1 MTSRNVLKARGMFA
15 LGAIAGLVLV
25 AGCGGDDDDGGDE
38 PAGPKDPQTIISEST
53 PGVVEI
59 YGKYNDEPVGGSG
72 FIYDAGPPVRILTN
86 SHVVEGLSSM
96 QVKVGDQIPTVPAQV
111 VAQAPCDD
119 VAVLELP
126 SPPPE
131 VAALP
136 LGDSDAVDSGAPV
149 VAMGYPGNFQKYK
162 QQTVSSTQG
171 TVSNPDLVGNQIS
184 EDLPTYPALI
194 QHTAAINPGN
204 SGGPLLNDQG
214 EVVGINTLSRAGSG
228 GQGQYYAIDMAHVNG
243 LLPDLEAGT
252 DRAYVGWAIAPLDL
266 VPPIIRIADYIN
278 SYDFDVPTAKA
289 NVNFDERELD
299 GLYVLGDV
307 DSGSPADKKIFGGD
321 LVTEID
327 GTSVETV
334 NQVCKILQSKSPGDS
349 IRVTGVGLTS
359 PEEYTPDY
367 GEASFTEDLELP
379 AEQSA
384 ATPVPEEGATTT
396 GETSATTTS
405 STTTTTTTGE

>member
-1 MTSRNVLKARGMFA
+1 MTTRNVLKARGMFA
-15 LGAIAGLVLV
+15 LGAIAGLLLV
-25 AGCGGDDDDGGDE
+25 AGCGGGDDDGE
-38 PAGPKDPQTIISEST
+38 ETTETKTPETVISEST

-72 FIYDAGPPVRILTN
+72 FIYDTGPPVRILTN

-96 QVKVGDQIPTVPAQV
+96 QVKVGDQLPTVPAQV

-136 LGDSDAVDSGAPV
+136 TTDATPASGEAV
-149 VAMGYPGNFQKYK
+149 IAMGYPDNFQKYK
-162 QQTVSSTQG
+162 QQTVNSTQG

-184 EDLPTYPALI
+184 EDLPTYPDLI
-194 QHTAAINPGN
+194 QHTAALNPGN
-204 SGGPLLNDQG
+204 SGGPLLNEQG
-214 EVVGINTLSRAGSG
+214 EVVGINTLSRSG
-228 GQGQYYAIDMAHVNG
+228 RGAQGQYYSIDMAHVNG

-266 VPPIIRIADYIN
+266 VPAIIRIADYIN
-278 SYDFDVPTAKA
+278 SYDFDVSTAKA

-307 DSGSPADKKIFGGD
+307 DAGSPADKKIFGGD
-321 LVTEID
+321 LITEID

-349 IRVTGVGLTS
+349 IRVSGIGLTS

-367 GEASFTEDLELP
+367 GEASFTEDVELP

-384 ATPVPEEGATTT
+384 ATPTTEGDATATT
-396 GETSATTTS
+396 GE
-405 STTTTTTTGE
+405 TTTTTTTGE

>member
-1 MTSRNVLKARGMFA
+1 MTQFSVLKARGMFA
-15 LGAIAGLVLV
+15 LGAIAGVLFV
-25 AGCGGDDDDGGDE
+25 AGCGGDDEPDE
-38 PAGPKDPQTIISEST
+38 PETKDPQTVISESS

-86 SHVVEGLSSM
+86 SHVVEGLSSI
-96 QVKVGDQIPTVPAQV
+96 QVKVGDQLPTVSAQV

-131 VAALP
+131 ITELP
-136 LGDSDAVDSGAPV
+136 LGDSDAVESGAQV
-149 VAMGYPGNFQKYK
+149 VALGYPANFQRYK
-162 QQTVSSTQG
+162 QQTVSSTEG
-171 TVSNPDLVGNQIS
+171 SVSNPDLVGNQIS

-194 QHTAAINPGN
+194 QHTAALNPGN
-204 SGGPLLNDQG
+204 SGGPLMNDQG
-214 EVVGINTLSRAGSG
+214 EVVGINTLSRSG
-228 GQGQYYAIDMAHVNG
+228 RGAQGQYYSIDINTVET

-266 VPPIIRIADYIN
+266 VPPVIRIADYID
-278 SYDFDVPTAKA
+278 SYGFSVATAKA
-289 NVNFDERELD
+289 NVNFDERELN

-327 GTSVETV
+327 GTSVESV

-349 IRVTGVGLTS
+349 IRVSGIGLTS

-367 GEASFTEDLELP
+367 GEASFNEDVELP
-379 AEQSA
+379 AEQA
-384 ATPVPEEGATTT
+384 PATEPTTT
-396 GETSATTTS
+396 G
-405 STTTTTTTGE
+405 TTTTETE

>member
-1 MTSRNVLKARGMFA
+1 MTTRNVLRARGMFA
-15 LGAIAGLVLV
+15 LGAIAGLLFV
-25 AGCGGDDDDGGDE
+25 AGCGGGDDDGE
-38 PAGPKDPQTIISEST
+38 ETTETKDPQTVISEST

-72 FIYDAGPPVRILTN
+72 FIYDAGPPVHILTN
-86 SHVVEGLSSM
+86 SHVVTGLSGM
-96 QVKVGDQIPTVPAQV
+96 QVKVGDQLPTVPAQV

-126 SPPPE
+126 SPPAE
-131 VAALP
+131 VGALP
-136 LGDSDAVDSGAPV
+136 LADTLPESGAPV
-149 VAMGYPGNFQKYK
+149 VAMGYPDNFQKYK
-162 QQTVSSTQG
+162 QQTVNSTQG

-184 EDLPTYPALI
+184 EDLPTYPDLI
-194 QHTAAINPGN
+194 QHTAALNPGN

-214 EVVGINTLSRAGSG
+214 EVIGINTLSRSG
-228 GQGQYYAIDMAHVNG
+228 RGAQGQYYSIDIEHVNS

-252 DRAYVGWAIAPLDL
+252 DRAYVGWNIAPLDL

-278 SYDFDVPTAKA
+278 SYDFDVSTAKA

-321 LVTEID
+321 LITDID

-349 IRVTGVGLTS
+349 IRVSGIGLTS

-367 GEASFTEDLELP
+367 GDASFTEDIELP

-384 ATPVPEEGATTT
+384 ATPSTEGEATTTT
-396 GETSATTTS
+396 GETTTEE
-405 STTTTTTTGE
+405 TTTTTTGE

>member
-1 MTSRNVLKARGMFA
+1 MTQLSVLKARGMFA
-15 LGAIAGLVLV
+15 LGAIAGVLFV
-25 AGCGGDDDDGGDE
+25 AGCGGDDEPDE
-38 PAGPKDPQTIISEST
+38 PETKDPQTVISESS

-86 SHVVEGLSSM
+86 SHVVEGLSSL
-96 QVKVGDQIPTVPAQV
+96 QVKVGDQLPTVSAQV

-131 VAALP
+131 IASLP
-136 LGDSDAVDSGAPV
+136 LGDSDAVASGAQV
-149 VAMGYPGNFQKYK
+149 VALGYPANFQRYK
-162 QQTVSSTQG
+162 QQTVSSTEG
-171 TVSNPDLVGNQIS
+171 SVSNPDLVGNQIS
-184 EDLPTYPALI
+184 EDLPTYPALL
-194 QHTAAINPGN
+194 QHTAALNPGN
-204 SGGPLLNDQG
+204 SGGPLMDDQG
-214 EVVGINTLSRAGSG
+214 EVVGVNTLSRSG
-228 GQGQYYAIDMAHVNG
+228 RGAQGQYYSIDINAVKS

-266 VPPIIRIADYIN
+266 VPPVIRIADYIN
-278 SYDFDVPTAKA
+278 SYGFSVATAKA

-321 LVTEID
+321 LITEID
-327 GTSVETV
+327 GTSVKSV
-334 NQVCKILQSKSPGDS
+334 NQVCKILQSKTPGDS
-349 IRVTGVGLTS
+349 IRVSGVGLTS

-367 GEASFTEDLELP
+367 GEAGFNEDVELP
-379 AEQSA
+379 AEQA
-384 ATPVPEEGATTT
+384 PATEPTTD
-396 GETSATTTS
+396 
-405 STTTTTTTGE
+405 TTTTETE

>member
-1 MTSRNVLKARGMFA
+1 MTQFSVLKARGMFA
-15 LGAIAGLVLV
+15 LGAIAGVLFV
-25 AGCGGDDDDGGDE
+25 AGCGGDDEPDE
-38 PAGPKDPQTIISEST
+38 PETKDPQTVISESS

-86 SHVVEGLSSM
+86 SHVVEGLSSI
-96 QVKVGDQIPTVPAQV
+96 QVKVGDQLPTVSAQV

-131 VAALP
+131 ITELP
-136 LGDSDAVDSGAPV
+136 LGDSDAVESGAQV
-149 VAMGYPGNFQKYK
+149 VALGYPANFQRYK
-162 QQTVSSTQG
+162 QQTVSSTEG
-171 TVSNPDLVGNQIS
+171 SVSNPDLVGNQIS

-194 QHTAAINPGN
+194 QHTAALNPGN
-204 SGGPLLNDQG
+204 SGGPLMNDQG
-214 EVVGINTLSRAGSG
+214 EVVGINTLSRSG
-228 GQGQYYAIDMAHVNG
+228 RGAQGQYYSIDINTVET

-266 VPPIIRIADYIN
+266 VPPVIRIADYID
-278 SYDFDVPTAKA
+278 SYGFSVATAKA

-327 GTSVETV
+327 GTSVESV

-349 IRVTGVGLTS
+349 IRVSGIGLTS

-367 GEASFTEDLELP
+367 GEASFNEDVELP
-379 AEQSA
+379 AEQA
-384 ATPVPEEGATTT
+384 PATEPTTT
-396 GETSATTTS
+396 G
-405 STTTTTTTGE
+405 TTTTETE